1 MRCMAGIRCDEVLCM
16 KDGENNVE
24 ALKGNGEE
32 WEEATT
38 CFRGQGAVQPGRKLR
53 VHCS

>member
-1 MRCMAGIRCDEVLCM
+1 MTGSRCDEVLCM

-38 CFRGQGAVQPGRKLR
+38 RFQGQGAVQPGRKLR
-53 VHCS
+53 VHFS

>member
-1 MRCMAGIRCDEVLCM
+1 MAGSQCDEVLCV
-16 KDGENNVE
+16 KDRENNVE

-38 CFRGQGAVQPGRKLR
+38 RFQGQGAVQPGRKLR
-53 VHCS
+53 VHFS